1 MFSVD
6 VSSWLAADEGVVS
19 VADVVTGTVALASD
33 VALLEASAAPISK
46 VPGSSEATSLSAVEV
61 EVESK
66 ELVLLPIAAEVL
78 GSEVV
83 ASKAVVPCVV
93 VAASEALAA
102 TPLDTTVL

>member
-78 GSEVV
+78 ESEVV
-83 ASKAVVPCVV
+83 ASKAVVPCV

>member
-1 MFSVD
+1 MFSDD

-46 VPGSSEATSLSAVEV
+46 VPGSSEATSPSAV

-78 GSEVV
+78 ESEVV

>member
-6 VSSWLAADEGVVS
+6 VSSWLAAEEGVVS
-19 VADVVTGTVALASD
+19 VADIVTGTVALASD

-66 ELVLLPIAAEVL
+66 ELLPLPIAAEVL
-78 GSEVV
+78 ESEEV
-83 ASKAVVPCVV
+83 ATKAVVPCVV
-93 VAASEALAA
+93 AEALAA
-102 TPLDTTVL
+102 TPLVTRVL

>member
-33 VALLEASAAPISK
+33 VALFEASAAPISK
-46 VPGSSEATSLSAVEV
+46 VPGSSEAASLSAVEV

-66 ELVLLPIAAEVL
+66 ELLPLPIAAEVL
-78 GSEVV
+78 ESEEV
-83 ASKAVVPCVV
+83 ATKAVVPCVV
-93 VAASEALAA
+93 AEALLA

>member
-33 VALLEASAAPISK
+33 VALLEDSAAPISK

-66 ELVLLPIAAEVL
+66 ELLPLPIAAEVL
-78 GSEVV
+78 ESEEV
-83 ASKAVVPCVV
+83 ASKAVVPFVV
-93 VAASEALAA
+93 EEALAA
-102 TPLDTTVL
+102 TPLVTTVL

>member
-6 VSSWLAADEGVVS
+6 VSSWLAAEEGVVS
-19 VADVVTGTVALASD
+19 VADVVIGTVALDSD

-46 VPGSSEATSLSAVEV
+46 VPGSSDASLLSAVEV

-78 GSEVV
+78 ESEVV

-93 VAASEALAA
+93 AEALAA